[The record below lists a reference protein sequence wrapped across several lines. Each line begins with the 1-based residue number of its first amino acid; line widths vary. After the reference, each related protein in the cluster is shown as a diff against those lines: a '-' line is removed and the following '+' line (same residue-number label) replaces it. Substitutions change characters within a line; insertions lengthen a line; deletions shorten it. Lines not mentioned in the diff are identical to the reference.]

1 MTEEN
6 TGTKKTKPESSKIFT
21 APQSK
26 GSSSTTIG
34 QNTQGTANV
43 NRATYTPNAS
53 FNPLTQGSSYDEV
66 VDKNSQALSNVADQ
80 STNKAQPTNLTSPNA
95 FDTRTHNVAYS
106 NAPATTYAFVLQNY
120 TPELATAI
128 AQNSGVTTK
137 SQLIVPPV
145 PNNEI
150 KFQQNESPRLETASQ
165 DQKKFVDPNLFQAN
179 HMDKAI
185 APIPTRIT
193 TRVGLYKQAGEREN
207 PLAVLEGNKFV
218 KPSQQYMTQFN
229 EEFAPRPV
237 LKTFTSTAYIGT
249 HHNSP
254 AQPNDQKINNYSS
267 YVEKVKGLQHKSL
280 MGVPVF
286 VIGGAVLLFLLMRR
300 G

>member
-1 MTEEN
+1 MADITN
-6 TGTKKTKPESSKIFT
+6 PKKTKPEQSKIFT
-21 APQSK
+21 APDTK
-26 GSSSTTIG
+26 GSSSTTQG
-34 QNTQGTANV
+34 ENTQGTANV

-53 FNPLTQGSSYDEV
+53 YNSLTQGASYDQV

-80 STNKAQPTNLTSPNA
+80 KSNKAQPTDLTSPNA
-95 FDTRTHNVAYS
+95 FDTRQHNVAYT
-106 NAPATTYAFVLQNY
+106 NAPATAYAFVLQNY
-120 TPELATAI
+120 SAELATSI

-137 SQLIVPPV
+137 SQFITQPV

-150 KFQQNESPRLETASQ
+150 KFQHNESPRLETASQ

-179 HMDKAI
+179 HMERAI
-185 APIPTRIT
+185 APIPTKIT
-193 TRVGLYKQAGEREN
+193 TRINLFKQAGEREN

-218 KPSQQYMTQFN
+218 KPSQQYMTQVN

-237 LKTFTSTAYIGT
+237 LKTFTTTAYIGT

-254 AQPNDQKINNYSS
+254 ASPNDQKINNASTYM
-267 YVEKVKGLQHKSL
+267 EKVKGLKDKKF
-280 MGVPVF
+280 MGLPVLA
-286 VIGGAVLLFLLMRR
+286 IGGAFLVFLLLRR